1 MGALRGFDMRKYVM
15 FLVEFR
21 QGAVSVARVFDP
33 CNPMETTMNSK
44 HQVIFIREQRAFYG
58 VESSNN
64 QRAT

>member
-33 CNPMETTMNSK
+33 CNPMETSMILK
-44 HQVIFIREQRAFYG
+44 HQLHLFETNEHFTV
-58 VESSNN
+58 
-64 QRAT
+64 